1 MVGMARILQEERSD
15 GEKRKL
21 IKTVFVLQKQEYTHA
36 EYLEGTT
43 TIYNFSL
50 IRKL

>member
-1 MVGMARILQEERSD
+1 MVGMARILQEERRNE
-15 GEKRKL
+15 EKRKL
-21 IKTVFVLQKQEYTHA
+21 IKTIFVLQKQEYTHA

-43 TIYNFSL
+43 AIYHFSL